1 MTVRHQFQLILIEI
15 GVGQKKKKKKKKSP
29 IFGAGMKKERIKT
42 AKEAVSVRNTRT
54 KTSGC

>member
-1 MTVRHQFQLILIEI
+1 VSA
-15 GVGQKKKKKKKKSP
+15 KKKKKEKKKSP

>member
-1 MTVRHQFQLILIEI
+1 VSAK
-15 GVGQKKKKKKKKSP
+15 KKKKKKKKSP